1 MTDRRASGLGDIG
14 TIGDMDATPQ
24 RQDGLAV
31 VGAFLGALALLA
43 SVFAVGL
50 AMRAEDD
57 DGGDGPATA
66 GSVEVTLAE
75 FSIEPETIEA
85 STGSSIRV
93 TNAGSVEHN
102 LAVKGTDLVSETIAG
117 GASTSLDVSSLEPGD
132 YTVICAIP
140 GHESAGMV
148 GTLRLGSSS
157 GSQVAHQV
165 SSMSWEEMDEVMKA
179 RTAAFP
185 AKTSATGATELAPR
199 VLADGTKEFTL
210 TASVFDWE
218 TEPGKTVEAWGYNEQ
233 VPGPTLRVGVGEK
246 VRIVVRNEL
255 PESTALHAH
264 GMILPNAMD
273 GVPDITQPPIHPGEE
288 FVYEWVTREPMV
300 GMYHSHHNAAKQVT
314 NGLLGAFYV
323 GEMPLPAGVP
333 EPVLDVPMVLN
344 DAGAIGYSLNGKSF
358 PATAPYAVQ
367 PGEWIKVDYMNEGLQ
382 IHPMHLHGMPQL
394 VIAKDGY
401 PLANPSTEDVVTVAP
416 GERYTVLVHA
426 TEPGAWV
433 WHCHILPHAENDQ
446 GMIGMVTALIV
457 Q

>member
-1 MTDRRASGLGDIG
+1 MTDRRAPGSGGIG

-50 AMRAEDD
+50 AMRVEDDD
-57 DGGDGPATA
+57 DGGGSATA
-66 GSVEVTLAE
+66 GAVEVTLAD

-93 TNAGSVEHN
+93 TNTGAAEHN
-102 LAVKGTDLVSETIAG
+102 LAVKGTELVSETIAG

-132 YTVICAIP
+132 YTVFCAVP

-148 GTLRLGSSS
+148 GTMRLGSST
-157 GSQVAHQV
+157 GAAVAHQA
-165 SSMSWEEMDEVMKA
+165 SSMSWEEMDEVMRA
-179 RTAAFP
+179 RTEAFP
-185 AKTSATGATELAPR
+185 AETSAVGAQEMAPT

-246 VRIVVRNEL
+246 VRIVVKNEL

-333 EPVLDVPMVLN
+333 EPALDVPMVLN
-344 DAGAIGYSLNGKSF
+344 DAGTIGYSLNGKSF
-358 PATAPYAVQ
+358 PATAPYAVK

-382 IHPMHLHGMPQL
+382 VHPMHLHGMPQL

-401 PLANPSTEDVVTVAP
+401 PLANPSKEDTVLVAP
-416 GERYTVLVHA
+416 GERVSVLVQA
-426 TEPGAWV
+426 TEPGVWA
-433 WHCHILPHAENDQ
+433 WHCHILTHAERED
-446 GMIGMVTALIV
+446 GMFGMVTALIV